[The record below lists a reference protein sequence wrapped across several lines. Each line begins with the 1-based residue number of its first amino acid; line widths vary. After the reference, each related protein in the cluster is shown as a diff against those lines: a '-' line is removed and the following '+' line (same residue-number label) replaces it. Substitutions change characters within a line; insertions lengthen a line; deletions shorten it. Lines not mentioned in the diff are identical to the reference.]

1 MKFWNDQR
9 IKYDSLGDITPE
21 IATMLH
27 VYRAT
32 LNAIIY
38 ALKPST
44 QFQYYDQ

>member
-1 MKFWNDQR
+1 VKFWNDQR

-21 IATMLH
+21 IAT
-27 VYRAT
+27 T